1 VSHDGDRPGY
11 ERTRLAGRKLA
22 ERARILRRMR
32 AFFDARDFIE
42 IEAPIVVPSPGLE
55 LHLDAFAVANSDAA
69 DPRYLITSPEYQMK
83 RLLAGGMERIYSLGK
98 VFRRSE
104 SGAHHNPEFTMLEW
118 YRAGAGWEA
127 IADDIEA
134 LVSSLAKDF
143 GVAGLGAPWQR
154 ISVADATERWAGVRI
169 DGDEPLP
176 LLREKIGRAGH
187 RVPADGHWDDVFFTM
202 FLDAVEPRLGQ
213 GAPTLVYDWPRPLC
227 ALAREK
233 PGDPRVVERFEVY
246 AAGLELCNAFGE
258 LTDVAEQRR
267 RLEADRD
274 ERRRRGL
281 ADYPI
286 DEKFLAAL
294 ADMPPSSGIA
304 MGVDRVVMLLTGA
317 REIRDV
323 LAFADDEL

>member
-1 VSHDGDRPGY
+1 VSGNSDRPND
-11 ERTRLAGRKLA
+11 ERARLAGKKLA
-22 ERARILRRMR
+22 ERAQILRRMR

-42 IEAPIVVPSPGLE
+42 IEAPILVPSPGLE
-55 LHLDAFAVANSDAA
+55 LHLDAFVIA
-69 DPRYLITSPEYQMK
+69 DSGEDRYLITSPEYQMK
-83 RLLAGGMERIYSLGK
+83 RLLAGGLERIYSLGK
-98 VFRRSE
+98 VFRRGE
-104 SGAHHNPEFTMLEW
+104 AGPQHNPEFTMLEW

-134 LVSSLAKDF
+134 LVSSLADDF
-143 GVAGLGAPWQR
+143 GVAGLARPWLR

-176 LLREKIGRAGH
+176 SLRDKIGRAGH
-187 RVPADGHWDDVFFTM
+187 RVPADGAWDDVFFTM
-202 FLDAVEPRLGQ
+202 FLDAVEPHLGHEK
-213 GAPTLVYDWPRPLC
+213 PTLVYDWPRPLC

-267 RLEADRD
+267 RLDSDLD

-281 ADYPI
+281 PEYPI
-286 DEKFLAAL
+286 DEKFLTAL
-294 ADMPPSSGIA
+294 TDMPPSSGIA
-304 MGVDRVVMLLTGA
+304 LGVDRVVMLLTGA
-317 REIRDV
+317 DDIRQV